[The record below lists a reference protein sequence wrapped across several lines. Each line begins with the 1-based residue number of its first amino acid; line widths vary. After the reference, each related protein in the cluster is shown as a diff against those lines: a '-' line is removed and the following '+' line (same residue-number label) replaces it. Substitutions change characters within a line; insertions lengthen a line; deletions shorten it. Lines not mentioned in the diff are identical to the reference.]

1 MIFKKYFYLLF
12 LGLAVSSCKTALVN
26 STNERIV
33 DKISSLKVVD
43 IFEVP
48 HNLQYKET
56 TVGGLSGIDYN
67 KDADEYYLISDD
79 RSNINPARFYTA
91 KIKLKE
97 TKIDSVIWT
106 DVQYLKQP
114 NGKVFPNYNKDAKNT
129 CDPESIRY
137 NPITKNFIWTSEGE
151 RKVTNID
158 TILVNPAINIMD
170 KSGKWIDSFL
180 LPNNLFMS
188 ANASGP
194 RTNGVIEGMAFG
206 EEYKKLFVSV
216 EEPLQ
221 EDGPRVETFKQ
232 NTWLRFFRFD
242 VASKKNTEQYAYQP
256 ETIDYPANP
265 MNGFKVN
272 GISEILNIGNFKF
285 IVIERAFSTGRQ
297 KCTIKLFL
305 ADARGATNV
314 KDIRSLVLDNSFV
327 PMRKKLLLNMDDMPE
342 FIDNVEGITLG
353 PILPN
358 GHRSIILI
366 ADNNFSP
373 LEKTQVFLLEILP

>member
-1 MIFKKYFYLLF
+1 MIFRKYFYLLLVTLVF
-12 LGLAVSSCKTALVN
+12 VSCKTAQVH
-26 STNERIV
+26 STNERII

-79 RSNINPARFYTA
+79 RSNINPSRFYTA

-97 TKIDSVIWT
+97 NKIDSVIWT

-114 NGKVFPNYNKDAKNT
+114 NGKVFSNHNKDAKNA

-151 RKVTNID
+151 RRVTDKD

-170 KSGKWIDSFL
+170 KSGKWIDSFS

-188 ANASGP
+188 ANACGP

-206 EEYKKLFVSV
+206 EGYKKLFVSV

-221 EDGPRVETFKQ
+221 EDGPRVETFSQ

-242 VASKKNTEQYAYQP
+242 LATQKNTEQYAYKP
-256 ETIDYPANP
+256 EVIDYPANP
-265 MNGFKVN
+265 PNAFKVN
-272 GISEILNIGNFKF
+272 GISEMLNIGKFKF

-305 ADARGATNV
+305 ADARGASNV
-314 KDIRSLVLDNSFV
+314 KDIRSLALDNSFV
-327 PMRKKLLLNMDDMPE
+327 PMKKKLLLNMDDMPE
-342 FIDNVEGITLG
+342 FIDNIEGITLG
-353 PILPN
+353 PVLPN
-358 GHRSIILI
+358 GHQSIILI
-366 ADNNFSP
+366 VDNNFSE
-373 LEKTQVFLLEILP
+373 LEKTQVFLLEIIP

>member
-1 MIFKKYFYLLF
+1 MKSKKYFYFLLF
-12 LGLAVSSCKTALVN
+12 PLIVSSCKTAQVN
-26 STNERIV
+26 PANERIV
-33 DKISSLKVVD
+33 DKISSLKVLDV
-43 IFEVP
+43 FEVP

-67 KDADEYYLISDD
+67 NDADEYYLISDD
-79 RSNINPARFYTA
+79 RSNINPSRFYTA

-114 NGKVFPNYNKDAKNT
+114 NGRPFTNYNKDAKNT

-137 NPITKNFIWTSEGE
+137 NPNTKNFIWTSEGE
-151 RKVTNID
+151 RKLTDKD
-158 TILVNPAINIMD
+158 TVLVNPAINIMD
-170 KSGKWIDSFL
+170 KSGKWIDTFS

-188 ANASGP
+188 TIARGP
-194 RTNGVIEGMAFG
+194 RTNGVIEGMSFG
-206 EEYKKLFVSV
+206 DFYKKLFVSI
-216 EEPLQ
+216 EEPLF
-221 EDGPRVETFKQ
+221 EDGPRVETFSQ
-232 NTWLRFFRFD
+232 NTWLRFFKFD
-242 VASKKNTEQYAYQP
+242 LATQKNTEQYAYKP
-256 ETIDYPANP
+256 EVIDYPANP
-265 MNGFKVN
+265 PNAFKVN
-272 GISEILNIGNFKF
+272 GVSEILNIGNLKF

-305 ADARGATNV
+305 ADAKAASNV
-314 KDIRSLVLDNSFV
+314 KDIQSLSMDNSFV

-358 GHRSIILI
+358 GHQSIVLI
-366 ADNNFSP
+366 VDNNFSE
-373 LEKTQVFLLEILP
+373 LEKTQVFLLEIIP